1 MKTESVHTL
10 ILGAGP
16 SGLAAGYT
24 LAKAGLKPVVIERDK
39 VPGGLMRSLKHGDF
53 ILDIGRKELYN
64 RLAKVDAFWTE
75 ILGDDYRVY
84 PHRGGLLYDGR
95 IIDMSPA
102 YQGIRRGMPWGMFI
116 GCALDFFWA
125 RARPGTPKPRNLEEY
140 WYQQRGRRLTQITNQ
155 GFQEKLHGKKWV
167 DVSLPESV
175 LNNGSG
181 PGFLETLKQGLV
193 RIFSKKETNTFKG
206 VWRHPARG
214 TGQIC
219 DAMADGIVKA
229 GGRVLYQARIL
240 EMGAVPGAISS
251 VTVETPSETI
261 QFTPANVISSTP
273 AEFLQKLL
281 LPNYSAAAPERSQ
294 TPARPQKIVVVVYLL
309 MHGEPKFPH
318 FWLQVTDQ
326 KTRIGRI
333 ANYAAL
339 NSDMMPKGKHCIC
352 CEIYLFGD
360 DPLLKQDDKHFA
372 QMTLDDCARS
382 NLVDRSQCFD
392 TMVLRFPG
400 ADASQN
406 RHNWLNPHRQRLLAE
421 LGQFKNLYSVN
432 RTDLDIATLAGLESA
447 EAILSGDRKL
457 FELHFDPR
465 ELGIRS
471 ESKPFE
477 FRNPPG
483 VVM

>member
-1 MKTESVHTL
+1 MKTESIHTI

-24 LAKAGLKPVVIERDK
+24 LAKAGLKPVVVEKDK
-39 VPGGLMRSLKHGDF
+39 VPGGLMRSLKRGDF
-53 ILDIGRKELYN
+53 IVDIGRKELYN

-75 ILGDDYRVY
+75 ILGKDYREY
-84 PHRGGLLYDGR
+84 PHRGGLLYGGR

-116 GCALDFFWA
+116 GCALDFFSA
-125 RARPGTPKPRNLEEY
+125 RISVGASQPRNLEEY
-140 WYQQRGRRLTQITNQ
+140 WYQQRGRKLTQITNQ
-155 GFQEKLHGKKWV
+155 GFQEKLHGRKWA
-167 DVSLPESV
+167 DVALPESV
-175 LNNGSG
+175 LKNGGG
-181 PGFLETLKQGLV
+181 PGFFETLKQGMV
-193 RIFSKKETNTFKG
+193 RVFTKKETNTFKG
-206 VWRHPARG
+206 LWKHPARG

-219 DAMADGIVKA
+219 EAMADGIVKA
-229 GGRVLYQARIL
+229 GGRILYEARL
-240 EMGAVPGAISS
+240 LGMAGASGTITS
-251 VTVETPSETI
+251 VSVETPSETI
-261 QFTPANVISSTP
+261 QFNPSHVISSTP
-273 AEFLQKLL
+273 AEFMKKLL
-281 LPNYSAAAPERSQ
+281 LSESSAAAPEPAKA
-294 TPARPQKIVVVVYLL
+294 PARPQKVVVLVYLFL
-309 MHGEPKFPH
+309 DGDPKFPH

-326 KTRIGRI
+326 TTRIGRI

-339 NSDMMPKGKHCIC
+339 NSDMMPKGRHCIC
-352 CEIYLFGD
+352 CEIYCFGD
-360 DPLLKQDDKHFA
+360 DPLLKQTDQQFVE
-372 QMTLDDCARS
+372 MTLGDCARQ
-382 NLVDRSQCFD
+382 NLIDPGKCFD

-406 RHNWLNPHRQRLLAE
+406 RHNWLNPQRQKLLAE

-432 RTDLDIATLAGLESA
+432 RTDLDIATLAGIESA
-447 EAILSGDRKL
+447 EAILSGDRRT

-483 VVM
+483 VQI

>member
-10 ILGAGP
+10 VLGAGP

-39 VPGGLMRSLKHGDF
+39 VPGGLMRSIKHGGF

-64 RLAKVDAFWTE
+64 RLARVDAFWSE
-75 ILGDDYRVY
+75 ILGDD
-84 PHRGGLLYDGR
+84 
-95 IIDMSPA
+95 
-102 YQGIRRGMPWGMFI
+102 
-116 GCALDFFWA
+116 
-125 RARPGTPKPRNLEEY
+125 Y

-155 GFQEKLHGKKWV
+155 GFQEKLHGRKWA
-167 DVSLPESV
+167 DVPMPPEV
-175 LNNGSG
+175 LNGGG

-193 RIFSKKETNTFKG
+193 RVFTKKETNTFKG
-206 VWRHPARG
+206 IWRHPARG

-219 DAMADGIVKA
+219 EAMAEGIVKA
-229 GGRVLYQARIL
+229 GGRVLYEARIL
-240 EMGAVPGAISS
+240 EMGVVPGAIAS

-261 QFTPANVISSTP
+261 QFNPTNVISSTP
-273 AEFLQKLL
+273 AEFLEKLL
-281 LPNYSAAAPERSQ
+281 LPKRSEAAPERSQ
-294 TPARPQKIVVVVYLL
+294 TPPRPQKIVVLVYLL
-309 MHGEPKFPH
+309 MNGEPKFPH

-352 CEIYLFGD
+352 CEIYCFGD
-360 DPLLKQDDKHFA
+360 DPLLKMDDKQFA
-372 QMTLDDCARS
+372 AMALDDCVKS
-382 NLVDRSQCFD
+382 NLVDRSKCFD
-392 TMVLRFPG
+392 TLVMRFPG

-406 RHNWLNPHRQRLLAE
+406 RHNWLNKHRQQLLAE

-432 RTDLDIATLAGLESA
+432 RTDLDIATLAGIESA

-483 VVM
+483 VQI

>member
-1 MKTESVHTL
+1 MQTESVHTI

-24 LAKAGLKPVVIERDK
+24 LARAGLKPVVIEKDK
-39 VPGGLMRSLKHGDF
+39 VPGGLMRSLKRGDF
-53 ILDIGRKELYN
+53 IVDIGRKELYN

-75 ILGDDYRVY
+75 ILGDDYRAY

-116 GCALDFFWA
+116 GCAIDFFGA
-125 RARPGTPKPRNLEEY
+125 RLRIGASRPRNLEEY
-140 WYQQRGRRLTQITNQ
+140 WYQQRGRKLTRITNQ
-155 GFQEKLHGKKWV
+155 GFQEKLHGRKWA
-167 DVSLPESV
+167 DIPMPESV
-175 LNNGSG
+175 LNNGTG
-181 PGFLETLKQGLV
+181 PGFFETLKQGMV
-193 RIFSKKETNTFKG
+193 RIFSRKETNTYKG
-206 VWRHPARG
+206 IWRHPARG

-219 DAMADGIVKA
+219 EAMADGIVKA
-229 GGRVLYQARIL
+229 GGRVLYQARLL
-240 EMGAVPGAISS
+240 EMGVAPGIITS
-251 VTVETPSETI
+251 VSVETPSETI
-261 QFTPANVISSTP
+261 QFHPSYVISSTP
-273 AEFLQKLL
+273 AEFLKKLL
-281 LPNYSAAAPERSQ
+281 LPESADAAPERNQS
-294 TPARPQKIVVVVYLL
+294 PARPQKVVVLVYLFVN
-309 MHGEPKFPH
+309 GEPKFPH
-318 FWLQVTDQ
+318 FWLQVTDPT
-326 KTRIGRI
+326 TRIGRI

-352 CEIYLFGD
+352 CEIYCFGD
-360 DPLLKQDDKHFA
+360 DPLLKQTDPQFVEMA
-372 QMTLDDCARS
+372 LNDCAQS
-382 NLVDRSQCFD
+382 NIVDRSQCFD
-392 TMVLRFPG
+392 TMVIKFPG

-406 RHNWLNPHRQRLLAE
+406 RHNWLNPQRQRLLAE

-432 RTDLDIATLAGLESA
+432 RTDLDIATLAGIESA
-447 EAILSGDRKL
+447 EAILSGDRKT

-483 VVM
+483 VQL

>member
-24 LAKAGLKPVVIERDK
+24 LAKAGIKPVVIERDQ
-39 VPGGLMRSLKHGDF
+39 VSGGLMRSIKHGEF

-64 RLAKVDAFWTE
+64 RLARVDAFWSE
-75 ILGDDYRVY
+75 ILGDAYRVY
-84 PHRGGLLYDGR
+84 PHRGGLLYDGC

-102 YQGIRRGMPWGMFI
+102 YRGIRRGMPWGMFL
-116 GCALDFFWA
+116 GCALDFF
-125 RARPGTPKPRNLEEY
+125 RARTGVGAGKPRNLEEY
-140 WYQQRGRRLTQITNQ
+140 WYQQRGRKLTQITNQ
-155 GFQEKLHGKKWV
+155 GFQEKLHGKKWT
-167 DVSLPESV
+167 DVPMPESV
-175 LNNGSG
+175 LNNGAS
-181 PGFLETLKQGLV
+181 PGFLETLRQGMV
-193 RIFSKKETNTFKG
+193 RLFSRKETNTYKG

-219 DAMADGIVKA
+219 EAMEQGILKA
-229 GGRVLYQARIL
+229 GGRVLYQARVL
-240 EMGAVPGAISS
+240 EMRASAGTIDS
-251 VTVETPSETI
+251 VTVETLSETV
-261 QFTPANVISSTP
+261 QFNAANVISSTP

-281 LPNYSAAAPERSQ
+281 LSKRCEAAPQRSQ
-294 TPARPQKIVVVVYLL
+294 TPQRPQKIVVLVYLFVDA
-309 MHGEPKFPH
+309 EPRFPH

-326 KTRIGRI
+326 NTRIGRI
-333 ANYAAL
+333 ANYVAL
-339 NSDMMPKGKHCIC
+339 NSDMVPKGKTCIC

-360 DPLLKQDDKHFA
+360 DPLLKQDDNQFA
-372 QMTLDDCARS
+372 RMALDDCVKS
-382 NLVDRSQCFD
+382 NLVDRGKCFD
-392 TMVLRFPG
+392 TLVMRFPG

-406 RHNWLNPHRQRLLAE
+406 RHNWLDQERQRLLAE

-432 RTDLDIATLAGLESA
+432 RTDLDIATLAGIESA

-457 FELHFDPR
+457 FDLHFDPR

-483 VVM
+483 VEI

>member
-24 LAKAGLKPVVIERDK
+24 LAKAGLKPVVIEKDK
-39 VPGGLMRSLKHGDF
+39 VSGGLMRSLKHGDF

-64 RLAKVDAFWTE
+64 RLAKVDAFWSE
-75 ILGDDYRVY
+75 ILGDDYRIY

-95 IIDMSPA
+95 IIDMTSA
-102 YQGIRRGMPWGMFI
+102 YRGIRRGMPWGMLF
-116 GCALDFFWA
+116 GCAFDFLWV
-125 RARPGTPKPRNLEEY
+125 RAKPGSHKPRNLEEY

-155 GFQEKLHGKKWV
+155 GFQEKLHGRKWV
-167 DVSLPESV
+167 DVPMPPEV
-175 LNNGSG
+175 VNGAGTS
-181 PGFLETLKQGLV
+181 FLETVKQGLV
-193 RIFSKKETNTFKG
+193 RAFSKKESNTYKG
-206 VWRHPARG
+206 IWRHPARG

-219 DAMADGIVKA
+219 DAMEQEILKA
-229 GGRVLYQARIL
+229 GGRVYHQARVL
-240 EMGAVPGAISS
+240 EMGTVPGAISS
-251 VTVETPSETI
+251 VTVETPPEAIRFS
-261 QFTPANVISSTP
+261 PANVISSTP
-273 AEFLQKLL
+273 AEFLERLI
-281 LPNYSAAAPERSQ
+281 LPKRSDAAPERSQ
-294 TPARPQKIVVVVYLL
+294 TPPRPQKIVVLVYLF
-309 MHGEPKFPH
+309 MDGEPKFPH

-339 NSDMMPKGKHCIC
+339 NADMMPKGKHCIC
-352 CEIYLFGD
+352 CEIYCFGD
-360 DPLLKQDDKHFA
+360 DPLLKMDDKQFA
-372 QMTLDDCARS
+372 QMALDDCVKS
-382 NLVDRSQCFD
+382 NLVDRSKCFD
-392 TMVLRFPG
+392 TLVLRFPG

-406 RHNWLNPHRQRLLAE
+406 RHNWLNPQRQRLLAE

-457 FELHFDPR
+457 FELHFDPMQ
-465 ELGIRS
+465 LGIRS